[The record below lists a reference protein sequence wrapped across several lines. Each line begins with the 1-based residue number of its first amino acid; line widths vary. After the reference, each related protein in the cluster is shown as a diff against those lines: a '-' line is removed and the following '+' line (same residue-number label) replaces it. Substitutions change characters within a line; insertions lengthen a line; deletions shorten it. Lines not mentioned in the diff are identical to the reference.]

1 MSFID
6 DFEAIPPADVGARV
20 GLFFQALAVDWAG
33 LFADLRRRRPI
44 LDIGAFIVVSRW
56 ADVIDI
62 LSRAGTFRV
71 PYQPHMDDSV
81 GPYMLGRDET
91 ELNWHDKSLMRALM
105 RWDDLP
111 GIRAF
116 ARSTAEAAVAGAG
129 DSVDVVAKVSRLVPL
144 RVVQQSFGFPGP
156 DDTSMLRWSKA
167 TQADMFHNLVNDP
180 AVLVANNTAGT
191 EMRAWLR
198 TWLASRR
205 PWGEAKGEDV
215 VSRLLRATDAG
226 LSAFDEEE
234 VVSNICGLLVGAVE
248 TTSQAIVNAAE
259 QILLRPE
266 VKARAIAA
274 AQANDMETFDAIV
287 WEALR
292 FNPMGSLVVR
302 VAAED
307 SVLAPGSEHEM
318 KITAGRAILVGIGSA
333 MFDPGVFP
341 EPDEFRAR
349 PRNLY
354 IHTGF
359 GPHECLGRY
368 VAYAIIP
375 EAVRAIML
383 LPGVHLLEGDAS
395 KVDNAGGPFAE
406 RFVVGVKKN
415 GTSL

>member
-1 MSFID
+1 M
-6 DFEAIPPADVGARV
+6 
-20 GLFFQALAVDWAG
+20 
-33 LFADLRRRRPI
+33 
-44 LDIGAFIVVSRW
+44 
-56 ADVIDI
+56 
-62 LSRAGTFRV
+62 LSRPGTFRV
-71 PYQPHMDDSV
+71 PYQPRMDDSV

-111 GIRAF
+111 GIRAL
-116 ARSTAEAAVAGAG
+116 ARSIAEGGVAGAG
-129 DSVDVVAKVSRLVPL
+129 DTLDVVAKVSRTVPL

-156 DDTSMLRWSKA
+156 DDASMLRWSKA
-167 TQADMFHNLVNDP
+167 TQHDMFHNLPNDP
-180 AVLVANNTAGT
+180 AVSAANNSAGT

-198 TWLASRR
+198 TWLAGRR
-205 PWGEAKGEDV
+205 PWCEAQGEDV

-226 LSAFDEEE
+226 LSSFEDEE

-274 AQANDMETFDAIV
+274 AQADDMETFDAIV

-292 FNPMGSLVVR
+292 FNPMGALVVR

-307 SVLAPGSEHEM
+307 SVVAPGSEHEM
-318 KITAGRAILVGIGSA
+318 KITAGRALLVGIGSA
-333 MFDPGVFP
+333 MFDPGIFP

-359 GPHECLGRY
+359 GPHECLGRF

-375 EAVRAIML
+375 EAVRAVML

-395 KVDNAGGPFAE
+395 KVDNGGGPFAE

-415 GTSL
+415 EARL